1 MLHQET
7 TSDRIEA
14 AIRYFLWPGDRFCD
28 WLDVREPDSRM
39 LLRMFI
45 NLTVYGKVALS
56 IVFLSSALT

>member
-1 MLHQET
+1 MLRQET
-7 TSDRIEA
+7 KPDRLETA
-14 AIRYFLWPGDRFCD
+14 LRCFLWPGDRFCD

-56 IVFLSSALT
+56 IVFLCSALT